1 MFSRGYFVGLS
12 LFIVS
17 MLVGPKFILMDI
29 SRVQIFFLVDILWI
43 TREYI
48 SMEQEEINDTLL
60 PQLIWNKLHL
70 RIE

>member
-1 MFSRGYFVGLS
+1 MGLS

-17 MLVGPKFILMDI
+17 ILVGPKFILMDI

-48 SMEQEEINDTLL
+48 SMEQEEINGTLL

>member
-1 MFSRGYFVGLS
+1 MGLS

-17 MLVGPKFILMDI
+17 ILVGPKFILMDI

>member
-1 MFSRGYFVGLS
+1 MGLS

-17 MLVGPKFILMDI
+17 ILVGPNFILMDI

>member
-1 MFSRGYFVGLS
+1 MGLS

-48 SMEQEEINDTLL
+48 SMEQEEINGTLL

>member
-1 MFSRGYFVGLS
+1 MGLS

-17 MLVGPKFILMDI
+17 ILVGPKFILMDI

-70 RIE
+70 RVE

>member
-1 MFSRGYFVGLS
+1 MGLS
-12 LFIVS
+12 LFTVS
-17 MLVGPKFILMDI
+17 ILVGPKFILMDI

>member
-1 MFSRGYFVGLS
+1 MGLS

-29 SRVQIFFLVDILWI
+29 LRVQIFFLVDILWI

-48 SMEQEEINDTLL
+48 SMEQEEINGTLL

>member
-1 MFSRGYFVGLS
+1 MGLS

>member
-1 MFSRGYFVGLS
+1 MGLS

-29 SRVQIFFLVDILWI
+29 SRVQIFFLVDILWV

>member
-1 MFSRGYFVGLS
+1 MGLS

-48 SMEQEEINDTLL
+48 SMEQEETNGTLL